1 MNVITDPEATA
12 RERAAAA
19 ESGAPNDPGHALT
32 IGVFDGVHIG
42 HRTVIDRVRELA
54 ADLGA
59 RSALV
64 TFEPHPAKVLRPDL
78 APELLTG
85 LEHKL
90 ELLEETGLDTVVV
103 VPFDRARAGE
113 SAEEFIDSVLL
124 GCLGARAIVVG
135 EDFHFGKG
143 RLGNVDLL
151 KQVGA
156 HAGFEVHGHGLV
168 ARPSDSSKLTGH
180 GDVDFEDLG
189 SAVSSSA
196 VRRALTVGEVAL
208 AARLLGR
215 PHEVRGVV
223 ATGDQRGRTIGFPT
237 ANIMVEP
244 GFAVPADGVY
254 AGWYLSPDGL
264 RRPAAINIGRRPTF
278 YEHAE
283 HSLIEAH
290 LLDFD
295 GDLYGQPAR
304 VQFERRLR
312 GEKRFDGVD
321 ALRAQLDRDVEASR
335 ALLQGE

>member
-1 MNVITDPEATA
+1 VNVITDPDAAA
-12 RERAAAA
+12 RERVAAAA
-19 ESGAPNDPGHALT
+19 SGAPVDAGHALT

-42 HRTVIDRVRELA
+42 HRTVIDRVRALA

-59 RSALV
+59 KSALV
-64 TFEPHPAKVLRPDL
+64 TFDPHPAKVLRPEL

-85 LEHKL
+85 LDQKL
-90 ELLEETGLDTVVV
+90 ELLAETGLDTVVV

-113 SAEEFIDSVLL
+113 SAEEFVDSVLV
-124 GCLGARAIVVG
+124 GCLGARAVVVG

-143 RLGNVDLL
+143 RLGNVELL
-151 KQVGA
+151 KQIGA
-156 HAGFEVHGHGLV
+156 HAGFQVYGHGLLP
-168 ARPSDSSKLTGH
+168 RPSDSSELTGH
-180 GDVDFEDLG
+180 TDVDFEDLG
-189 SAVSSSA
+189 SAVSSTA

-215 PHEVRGVV
+215 AHEVRGVV
-223 ATGDQRGRTIGFPT
+223 ATGDRRGRTIGFPT

-254 AGWYLSPDGL
+254 AGWYVLPDGA
-264 RRPAAINIGRRPTF
+264 RWPAAINIGRRPTF

-295 GDLYGQPAR
+295 GDLYGRPAR
-304 VQFERRLR
+304 VRFVRRLR
-312 GEKRFDGVD
+312 GEQRFDGID
-321 ALRAQLDRDVEASR
+321 ALRAQLDLDINAART
-335 ALLQGE
+335 LLREE

>member
-1 MNVITDPEATA
+1 MNVITDPEAAA
-12 RERAAAA
+12 RERSAAAA
-19 ESGAPNDPGHALT
+19 GGAPVDPGHALT

-42 HRTVIDRVRELA
+42 HRTVIDRVRALA
-54 ADLGA
+54 DDLGA
-59 RSALV
+59 KSALV
-64 TFEPHPAKVLRPDL
+64 TFDPHPARVLRPEL

-85 LEHKL
+85 LHHKL
-90 ELLEETGLDTVVV
+90 ELLAETGLDTVVV

-113 SAEEFIDSVLL
+113 SAEEFIDSVLV
-124 GCLGARAIVVG
+124 GCLGARAVVVG

-143 RLGNVDLL
+143 RLGNLDLL

-168 ARPSDSSKLTGH
+168 PRPVDSSELRGH

-189 SAVSSSA
+189 SAVSSTS
-196 VRRALTVGEVAL
+196 VRRALAVGEVAL

-215 PHEVRGVV
+215 PHEVWGVV

-254 AGWYLSPDGL
+254 AGWYVLPDGA
-264 RRPAAINIGRRPTF
+264 RWPAAINIGRRPTF

-295 GDLYGQPAR
+295 ADLYGQPAR
-304 VQFERRLR
+304 VRFVRRLR
-312 GEKRFDGVD
+312 GERRFDGID
-321 ALRAQLDRDVEASR
+321 ALRAQLAEDIEAAR
-335 ALLQGE
+335 VLLRGE